1 MNAHADS
8 PKEKDEETTRER
20 FTGVAE
26 QLSHLLM
33 ILLLALAIGGIPVLY
48 FHMYYCRIPA
58 GTKVIDSSVA
68 RPYSPLG
75 EYIAGLS
82 LTKKIPWILPYLQ
95 YRHYIIPDGAKELHG
110 GFRQNKYVRSI
121 SIPDSVTEIYDRAF
135 EGCEN
140 LRSVRL
146 PSGTKT
152 LPGVLFAGCTAL
164 ESIRIPEGVK
174 VIDVSAF
181 TGCKNLRNVVLP
193 DSLEMIQD
201 RAFCG
206 CSALTSIRIPDKV
219 RLIGEGA
226 FSYCTS
232 LRKVDVSD
240 NLMTIETE
248 AFMDCTSLEEFRL
261 PAAMARPMTG
271 EEHSEEARQRRV
283 LQEGRGYVDFHTQ
296 AIYPRV
302 FAGCTSL
309 KKVVIPDGIS
319 IIDNRAFACCTSL
332 SDIRIPDSVT
342 SIGISAF
349 VGCRNLPPI
358 TIGKQIERIDY
369 GAFSGTNCCLTVPD
383 DHPFIQYEGGLL
395 YYKRP
400 YEKRRLRCCVTAPED
415 GRVVVPS
422 DVEISIGTETFAMC
436 TGLKEVRL
444 PDGLEDIDMN
454 LFWGCPDLERVEL
467 PDSITTIYGP
477 SDWISGGRENAGAFA
492 GCTSLKSITIP
503 PKVKVIPF
511 NAFQNCTSL
520 EEVIIPDGVTVIG
533 ERAFRNCVNLKHVT
547 LPSSL
552 KTLGR
557 TAFDGC
563 TALEKLVLPPGA
575 AVRSEKD
582 WFEWDEE
589 DEGDFVE
596 E

>member
-58 GTKVIDSSVA
+58 GTKVIDASEAS
-68 RPYSPLG
+68 PYSPLG

-95 YRHYIIPDGAKELHG
+95 YRHYIIPDGATELHD
-110 GFRQNKYVRSI
+110 GFWQNKYVRSI
-121 SIPDSVTEIYDRAF
+121 SIPDSVTKIYSRAF

-140 LRSVRL
+140 LRDVRL
-146 PSGTKT
+146 PSGAKT
-152 LPGVLFAGCTAL
+152 LPDVLFADCTAL

-232 LRKVDVSD
+232 LRKVDISD

-261 PAAMARPMTG
+261 PAAMAKPMTG

-309 KKVVIPDGIS
+309 KKVVIPDGIK
-319 IIDNRAFACCTSL
+319 IIDGRAFACCTGL

-349 VGCRNLPPI
+349 VGCRNLPPF

-369 GAFSGTNCCLTVPD
+369 GAFSGTNCRLTVPD
-383 DHPFIQYEGGLL
+383 DHPFIQYEGGIL

-400 YEKRRLRCCVTAPED
+400 YEKRRLLSCVTVPED

-422 DVEISIGTETFAMC
+422 DVGEYSVGTEAFAMC
-436 TGLKEVRL
+436 TGLKEVLL
-444 PDGLEDIDMN
+444 PDGMRIIGPN
-454 LFWGCPDLERVEL
+454 LFWGCTDLERVEL
-467 PDSITTIYGP
+467 PDSITEIHGSSEWMT
-477 SDWISGGRENAGAFA
+477 GGRENSGAFA
-492 GCTSLKSITIP
+492 GCASLKSITIP
-503 PKVKVIPF
+503 PNVTAIPY
-511 NAFQNCTSL
+511 NTFQNCTSL

-533 ERAFRNCVNLKHVT
+533 ERAFRNCVSLKHVI

-563 TALEKLVLPPGA
+563 TALEKPVLPPGYG
-575 AVRSEKD
+575 KKKK
-582 WFEWDEE
+582 EE
-589 DEGDFVE
+589 DEE
-596 E
+596 AAPPLR

>member
-1 MNAHADS
+1 MNTHGF
-8 PKEKDEETTRER
+8 PKEDKPPRER
-20 FTGVAE
+20 LIRAVK
-26 QLSHLLM
+26 LLPLLL
-33 ILLLALAIGGIPVLY
+33 ILLLASAIGGIPSLY
-48 FHMYYCRIPA
+48 FHLYYCRIPA
-58 GTKVIDSSVA
+58 GTKVIDASVA
-68 RPYSPLG
+68 RPYSPLA

-82 LTKKIPWILPYLQ
+82 MTKKAPWILPYLQ
-95 YRHYIIPDGAKELHG
+95 YRHYIIPDGATEIHS
-110 GFRQNKYVRSI
+110 GFRKNKYVRSI

-135 EGCEN
+135 EGCKN
-140 LRSVRL
+140 LRDVRL

-152 LPGVLFAGCTAL
+152 LPDVLFANCTAL
-164 ESIRIPEGVK
+164 ESIRVPEGVK
-174 VIDVSAF
+174 VIMNAAF
-181 TGCKNLRNVVLP
+181 TGCENLRDIVLP
-193 DSLEMIQD
+193 DSLEMIKD
-201 RAFCG
+201 DAFKG
-206 CSALTSIRIPDKV
+206 CSSLTAIRIPDNV
-219 RLIGEGA
+219 RLIGKRA

-232 LRKVDVSD
+232 LREVDISD

-271 EEHSEEARQRRV
+271 EEHSEEARQRRL

-309 KKVVIPDGIS
+309 KKVVIPDGIK
-319 IIDNRAFACCTSL
+319 IIDGRAFAWCTGL

-342 SIGISAF
+342 SIGTSAF

-358 TIGKQIERIDY
+358 AIGKQIERIDY
-369 GAFSGTNCCLTVPD
+369 GAFSGTNCRLTVPD
-383 DHPFIQYEGGLL
+383 DHPSIQYEGGIL

-400 YEKRRLRCCVTAPED
+400 YEKRRLLSCVTAPED

-422 DVEISIGTETFAMC
+422 DVGEYSVGTEAFAMC

-444 PDGLEDIDMN
+444 PDGLKIISSN
-454 LFWGCPDLERVEL
+454 LFWGCTDLERVEL
-467 PDSITTIYGP
+467 PDSITEIWGSSEWMT
-477 SDWISGGRENAGAFA
+477 GGRDNSGAFA
-492 GCTSLKSITIP
+492 GCARLKSITIP

-563 TALEKLVLPPGA
+563 TALEKPVLPPGA
-575 AVRSEKD
+575 AVRSEDD

-589 DEGDFVE
+589 DEEDFVE

>member
-1 MNAHADS
+1 MNTHGS
-8 PKEKDEETTRER
+8 PKEDKSPRER
-20 FTGVAE
+20 LIRVAKILP
-26 QLSHLLM
+26 QLLL
-33 ILLLALAIGGIPVLY
+33 ILLLAMSIGGIPALF
-48 FHMYYCRIPA
+48 FHLYYCRIPA
-58 GTKVIDSSVA
+58 GTKVIDASVA

-95 YRHYIIPDGAKELHG
+95 YRHYIIPDGATELHG

-152 LPGVLFAGCTAL
+152 LPDVLFAGCTAL

-174 VIDVSAF
+174 VIDGSAF
-181 TGCKNLRNVVLP
+181 YGCSNLREVVLP
-193 DSLEMIQD
+193 DSLEMIRD
-201 RAFCG
+201 RAFYE
-206 CSALTSIRIPDKV
+206 CSSLTSIRIPDNV

-232 LRKVDVSD
+232 LKEVDISD
-240 NLMTIETE
+240 NLMTIEKE

-261 PAAMARPMTG
+261 PAAMARTLTK
-271 EEHSEEARQRRV
+271 EEHNEEARQRRL

-309 KKVVIPDGIS
+309 KKVVIPDGIK
-319 IIDNRAFACCTSL
+319 IIDGRAFACCASL

-342 SIGISAF
+342 SIGTSAF
-349 VGCRNLPPI
+349 VGCRNLPPV
-358 TIGKQIERIDY
+358 TIGKQIDSIDY
-369 GAFSGTNCCLTVPD
+369 GAFSGTNCRLTVPD
-383 DHPFIQYEGGLL
+383 DHPFIQYEGGIL

-400 YEKRRLRCCVTAPED
+400 YEKRRLLCCVTAPEN

-422 DVEISIGTETFAMC
+422 DVDEYSVFTEAFAMC

-444 PDGLEDIDMN
+444 QDGLKIIGPN
-454 LFWGCPDLERVEL
+454 LFWGCTDLERVEL
-467 PDSITTIYGP
+467 PDSITEIYG
-477 SDWISGGRENAGAFA
+477 SSEWMTGGRENSGAFA
-492 GCTSLKSITIP
+492 GCASLKSITIP

-520 EEVIIPDGVTVIG
+520 EEIIIPDGVTVIG

-563 TALEKLVLPPGA
+563 TALEKPVLPPGA

-589 DEGDFVE
+589 DEEDFVE

>member
-8 PKEKDEETTRER
+8 PKEDNTSRER
-20 FTGVAE
+20 FTRVAE
-26 QLSHLLM
+26 HLSR
-33 ILLLALAIGGIPVLY
+33 LLLSFLLVLAIGGMALY
-48 FHMYYCRIPA
+48 FHLYYCRIPA
-58 GTKVIDSSVA
+58 GTKVIDASVA

-95 YRHYIIPDGAKELHG
+95 YRHYIIPDGATELHG

-140 LRSVRL
+140 LRDVRL

-152 LPGVLFAGCTAL
+152 LPDVLFAGCTAL

-174 VIDVSAF
+174 LIDNSAF
-181 TGCKNLRNVVLP
+181 YGCNNLREVVLP
-193 DSLEMIQD
+193 DSLEMIKD
-201 RAFCG
+201 RAFYK

-232 LRKVDVSD
+232 LRKVDISD
-240 NLMTIETE
+240 NLMTIERE
-248 AFMDCTSLEEFRL
+248 AFMDCSSLEEFRL
-261 PAAMARPMTG
+261 PAAMARAMTKD
-271 EEHSEEARQRRV
+271 EHNEEARQRRV

-309 KKVVIPDGIS
+309 KKVVIPDGIK
-319 IIDNRAFACCTSL
+319 IIDGRAFACCTGL

-342 SIGISAF
+342 SIGTSAF

-358 TIGKQIERIDY
+358 AIGKQIDHIDY
-369 GAFSGTNCCLTVPD
+369 GAFSGTNCRLTVPD
-383 DHPFIQYEGGLL
+383 DHPFIQYEGGIL

-400 YEKRRLRCCVTAPED
+400 YEKRRLLSCVTVPED

-422 DVEISIGTETFAMC
+422 DVGEYSVGTEAFAMC
-436 TGLKEVRL
+436 TGLKEVLL
-444 PDGLEDIDMN
+444 PDGMKIIAPN
-454 LFWGCPDLERVEL
+454 LFWGCTDLERVEL
-467 PDSITTIYGP
+467 PDSITEIHGS
-477 SDWISGGRENAGAFA
+477 SDWMTGGRENSGAFA
-492 GCTSLKSITIP
+492 GCASLKSITIP
-503 PKVKVIPF
+503 PNVKAIPY
-511 NAFQNCTSL
+511 NTFQNCTSL
-520 EEVIIPDGVTVIG
+520 EEVSIPDGVTVIG
-533 ERAFRNCVNLKHVT
+533 ERAFRNCVSLKRVK

-557 TAFDGC
+557 TAFEGC
-563 TALEKLVLPPGA
+563 TALGNPVLPPGY
-575 AVRSEKD
+575 SEKK
-582 WFEWDEE
+582 EGYRDEE
-589 DEGDFVE
+589 IEEDADEE
-596 E
+596 

>member
-8 PKEKDEETTRER
+8 PKEDNTSRER
-20 FTGVAE
+20 FTRVAE

-33 ILLLALAIGGIPVLY
+33 ILLLVLAIGGMALY
-48 FHMYYCRIPA
+48 FHLYYCRIPA
-58 GTKVIDSSVA
+58 GTKVIDASVA

-95 YRHYIIPDGAKELHG
+95 YRYYIIPDGAKELHG
-110 GFRQNKYVRSI
+110 GFRQNKYVRSV
-121 SIPDSVTEIYDRAF
+121 SIPDSVTKIYSRAF

-140 LRSVRL
+140 LRDVRL

-152 LPGVLFAGCTAL
+152 LPDVLFAGCTAL

-174 VIDVSAF
+174 LIDNSAF
-181 TGCKNLRNVVLP
+181 YGCSNLREVVLP
-193 DSLEMIQD
+193 DSLEMIKD
-201 RAFCG
+201 RAFYK
-206 CSALTSIRIPDKV
+206 CSALTSIRVPDKV

-232 LRKVDVSD
+232 LRKVDISD
-240 NLMTIETE
+240 NLMTIERE
-248 AFMDCTSLEEFRL
+248 AFMDCSSLEEFRL
-261 PAAMARPMTG
+261 PAAMARAMTK
-271 EEHSEEARQRRV
+271 EEHNEEARQRRV

-309 KKVVIPDGIS
+309 KKVVIPDGIK
-319 IIDNRAFACCTSL
+319 IIDGRAFACCTSL

-342 SIGISAF
+342 SIGTSAF

-369 GAFSGTNCCLTVPD
+369 GAFSGTNCRLTVPD

-400 YEKRRLRCCVTAPED
+400 YEKRRLLSCVTVPED

-422 DVEISIGTETFAMC
+422 DVGEYSVGTEAFAMC

-444 PDGLEDIDMN
+444 PDGLKIISSN
-454 LFWGCPDLERVEL
+454 LFWGCTGLERVEL
-467 PDSITTIYGP
+467 PDSITEIWGS
-477 SDWISGGRENAGAFA
+477 SDWMTGGRENSGAFA
-492 GCTSLKSITIP
+492 GCASLKSITIP
-503 PKVKVIPF
+503 PNVKEIPY
-511 NAFQNCTSL
+511 NTFQNCTSL
-520 EEVIIPDGVTVIG
+520 EEVSIPDGVTVIG

-563 TALEKLVLPPGA
+563 TALEKPILPPGA
-575 AVRSEKD
+575 AVRSED
-582 WFEWDEE
+582 NWFEWDEE

>member
-1 MNAHADS
+1 MTAHTDS
-8 PKEKDEETTRER
+8 PKEDNPARER
-20 FTGVAE
+20 LIRVAKILP
-26 QLSHLLM
+26 QLLL
-33 ILLLALAIGGIPVLY
+33 ILLLAMSIGGIPALF
-48 FHMYYCRIPA
+48 FHLYYCRIPA

-95 YRHYIIPDGAKELHG
+95 YRHYIIPDGATELHG

-174 VIDVSAF
+174 LIDNLAF
-181 TGCKNLRNVVLP
+181 YGCSNLREVVLP
-193 DSLEMIQD
+193 DSLEMIRD
-201 RAFCG
+201 RAFYK

-232 LRKVDVSD
+232 LKEVDISD
-240 NLMTIETE
+240 NLMTIEKE

-261 PAAMARPMTG
+261 PAAMARALTK
-271 EEHSEEARQRRV
+271 EEHNEEARQRRL

-309 KKVVIPDGIS
+309 KKVVIPDGIK
-319 IIDNRAFACCTSL
+319 IIDGRAFACCTSL

-342 SIGISAF
+342 SIGTSAF

-369 GAFSGTNCCLTVPD
+369 GAFSGTNCRLTVPD
-383 DHPFIQYEGGLL
+383 DHPFIQYEGGIL

-400 YEKRRLRCCVTAPED
+400 YEKRRLLSCVTAPED

-422 DVEISIGTETFAMC
+422 DVDEYSVFTEAFAMC
-436 TGLKEVRL
+436 TGLKEVLL
-444 PDGLEDIDMN
+444 PDGLKIIGPN
-454 LFWGCPDLERVEL
+454 LFWGCTDLERVEL
-467 PDSITTIYGP
+467 PDSITEIYG
-477 SDWISGGRENAGAFA
+477 SSEWMTGGRENAGAFA
-492 GCTSLKSITIP
+492 GCASLKSITIP

-533 ERAFRNCVNLKHVT
+533 ERAFRNCVSLKHVT

-557 TAFDGC
+557 TAFEGC
-563 TALEKLVLPPGA
+563 TALEKPVLPPGA
-575 AVRSEKD
+575 AVRSED
-582 WFEWDEE
+582 NWFEWDEE
-589 DEGDFVE
+589 DEEDFVE

>member
-1 MNAHADS
+1 MNTHGS
-8 PKEKDEETTRER
+8 PKEDNPARER
-20 FTGVAE
+20 LIRVAKILP
-26 QLSHLLM
+26 QLLL
-33 ILLLALAIGGIPVLY
+33 ILLLAMSIGGIPTLF
-48 FHMYYCRIPA
+48 FHLYYCRIPA

-95 YRHYIIPDGAKELHG
+95 YRHYIIPDGATELHG

-152 LPGVLFAGCTAL
+152 LPDVLFAGCTAL

-174 VIDVSAF
+174 LIDNLAF
-181 TGCKNLRNVVLP
+181 YGCSNLREVVLP
-193 DSLEMIQD
+193 DSLEMIRD
-201 RAFCG
+201 RAFYE
-206 CSALTSIRIPDKV
+206 CSSLTSIRIPDKV
-219 RLIGEGA
+219 RLIGEGE

-232 LRKVDVSD
+232 LKEVDISD
-240 NLMTIETE
+240 NLMTIEKE

-261 PAAMARPMTG
+261 PAAMARTLTK
-271 EEHSEEARQRRV
+271 EEHNEEARQRRL

-309 KKVVIPDGIS
+309 KKVVIPDGIK
-319 IIDNRAFACCTSL
+319 IIDGRAFACCASL

-342 SIGISAF
+342 SIGTSAF
-349 VGCRNLPPI
+349 VGCRNLPPV
-358 TIGKQIERIDY
+358 TIGKQIDRIDY
-369 GAFSGTNCCLTVPD
+369 GAFSGTNCRLTVPD
-383 DHPFIQYEGGLL
+383 DHPFIQYEGGIL

-400 YEKRRLRCCVTAPED
+400 YEKRRLLCCVTAPEN

-422 DVEISIGTETFAMC
+422 DVDEYSVFTEAFAMC
-436 TGLKEVRL
+436 TGLKEVLL
-444 PDGLEDIDMN
+444 PDGLKIIGPN
-454 LFWGCPDLERVEL
+454 LFWGCTDLERVEL
-467 PDSITTIYGP
+467 PDSITEIYG
-477 SDWISGGRENAGAFA
+477 SSEWMTGGRENSGAFA

-503 PKVKVIPF
+503 PNVKEIPY
-511 NAFQNCTSL
+511 NTFQNCTSL
-520 EEVIIPDGVTVIG
+520 EEIIIPDGVTVIG

-563 TALEKLVLPPGA
+563 TALEKPVLPPGYG
-575 AVRSEKD
+575 EKKEGD
-582 WFEWDEE
+582 WSVEDVEDDEE
-589 DEGDFVE
+589 E
-596 E
+596 

>member
-20 FTGVAE
+20 FTRVAE

-33 ILLLALAIGGIPVLY
+33 ILLLVLAIGGMALY
-48 FHMYYCRIPA
+48 FHLYYCRIPA
-58 GTKVIDSSVA
+58 GTKVIDASVA

-95 YRHYIIPDGAKELHG
+95 YRHYIIPDGATELHG

-140 LRSVRL
+140 LRDVRL

-152 LPGVLFAGCTAL
+152 LPDVLFAGCTAL

-174 VIDVSAF
+174 VIDGSAF
-181 TGCKNLRNVVLP
+181 YGCSNLREVVLP
-193 DSLEMIQD
+193 DSLEMIKD
-201 RAFCG
+201 RAFYK
-206 CSALTSIRIPDKV
+206 CSALTSIRVPDKV

-232 LRKVDVSD
+232 LRKVDISD

-261 PAAMARPMTG
+261 PAAMARALTK
-271 EEHSEEARQRRV
+271 EEHNEEARQRRV

-309 KKVVIPDGIS
+309 KKVVIPDGIK
-319 IIDNRAFACCTSL
+319 IIDGRAFACCTSL

-342 SIGISAF
+342 SIGTSAF

-358 TIGKQIERIDY
+358 TIGKQIDHIDY
-369 GAFSGTNCCLTVPD
+369 GAFSGTNCRLTVPD
-383 DHPFIQYEGGLL
+383 DHPFIQYEGGIL

-400 YEKRRLRCCVTAPED
+400 YEKRRLLSCVTAPAD

-422 DVEISIGTETFAMC
+422 DVGEYSVGTEAFAMC

-444 PDGLEDIDMN
+444 PDGLKIISSN

-467 PDSITTIYGP
+467 PDSIKEIWGS
-477 SDWISGGRENAGAFA
+477 SDWMTGGRENSGAFA
-492 GCTSLKSITIP
+492 GCTSLKCITIP
-503 PKVKVIPF
+503 PNVKEIPY
-511 NAFQNCTSL
+511 NTFQNCTSL
-520 EEVIIPDGVTVIG
+520 EEVIIPDCVTLIG

-563 TALEKLVLPPGA
+563 TALEKPILPPGA
-575 AVRSEKD
+575 AVRSED
-582 WFEWDEE
+582 NWFEWHEEE
-589 DEGDFVE
+589 DEDFVE